1 MMIRDLGDIKM
12 KNSLKTVL
20 NAALTS
26 SMLIASQAYAGG
38 ERDPLLTYF
47 LMDTLEVSDQTG
59 PPISWDATAWIGK
72 DWHKLYLKSE
82 GESLRGQ
89 TESENQLL
97 YSRPIEKFWDLQM
110 GLGYDATPEKNQTWG
125 VIGLQGLAPYFFE
138 TNAIV
143 VANDKNIGFRL
154 DTEYEAL
161 LTQKLILTPS
171 LKLSAYSADD
181 ESMGIGSGLSST
193 ELGLRLRYEFSR
205 KFAPYVG
212 IKFNQAYGTT
222 ADYVKAEGGKESETS
237 LVAGLRFWF

>member
-1 MMIRDLGDIKM
+1 M
-12 KNSLKTVL
+12 K
-20 NAALTS
+20 TS
-26 SMLIASQAYAGG
+26 FKVILRTSIISSILMTSQVHAGA
-38 ERDPLLTYF
+38 ESDPLLTYF
-47 LMDTLEVSDQTG
+47 LMDTLEISDQTDN
-59 PPISWDATAWIGK
+59 PTSWDATAWIGK

-82 GESLRGQ
+82 GETLHGQ

-110 GLGYDATPEKNQTWG
+110 GLGYDTTPEKTQNWG

-138 TNAIV
+138 TNVAV
-143 VANDKNIGFRL
+143 LANDKNIGFRL

-193 ELGLRLRYEFSR
+193 ELALRLRYEFSR
-205 KFAPYVG
+205 KFAPYIGV
-212 IKFNQAYGTT
+212 KFNQAYGTT

>member
-1 MMIRDLGDIKM
+1 M
-12 KNSLKTVL
+12 KNSLKTIL
-20 NAALTS
+20 SATFTAS
-26 SMLIASQAYAGG
+26 ILIASQAQAGG

-59 PPISWDATAWIGK
+59 NPTSWDATAWIGK

-82 GESLRGQ
+82 GESLNGK

-97 YSRPIEKFWDLQM
+97 YSRPIEKFWDIQL
-110 GLGYDATPEKNQTWG
+110 GLGYDTTPEKNQTWG

-138 TNAIV
+138 TNAVV

-154 DTEYEAL
+154 GTEYEAL
-161 LTQKLILTPS
+161 FTQKLILTPS
-171 LKLSAYSADD
+171 LKLSAYSSDD

-193 ELGLRLRYEFSR
+193 ELGVRLRYEFSR

-212 IKFNQAYGTT
+212 LKFNQAFGKT
-222 ADYVKAEGGKESETS
+222 ADYIKAEGGEESETS